1 MMISPLTIR
10 VDGPGCS
17 SEQVWEEEEEGWEE
31 EGWEEE
37 DEPALGGETGT
48 GVGKL
53 LPFSITSVIS
63 FNTLLVLELHGR
75 LEGGDRT
82 GDSRVSKFS
91 ERNNIISEIN
101 CSFDSELHCFMSSPV
116 PGSITPT
123 KGEWT
128 HV

>member
-17 SEQVWEEEEEGWEE
+17 SEQVWEEEE

-63 FNTLLVLELHGR
+63 FNTLL
-75 LEGGDRT
+75 
-82 GDSRVSKFS
+82 
-91 ERNNIISEIN
+91 
-101 CSFDSELHCFMSSPV
+101 
-116 PGSITPT
+116 
-123 KGEWT
+123 GE
-128 HV
+128 